1 MYVCNITYTYIHNI
15 FFQVD
20 LWLATEIYIYIYIC
34 VLYIHV
40 LRILKNFPFQVD
52 LWLAMEMHELEDEGK
67 RKKILAA
74 VEEEVCSAIE
84 GEMSRLSGGGE
95 DRGERE
101 TGYNSLNDTDTA
113 VKQDLSMSQV
123 C

>member
-1 MYVCNITYTYIHNI
+1 M
-15 FFQVD
+15 
-20 LWLATEIYIYIYIC
+20 EI
-34 VLYIHV
+34 
-40 LRILKNFPFQVD
+40 
-52 LWLAMEMHELEDEGK
+52 HELEDEGK

-84 GEMSRLSGGGE
+84 GEVSRLSGGGG

-101 TGYNSLNDTDTA
+101 KGYNSLNDTDTA
-113 VKQDLSMSQV
+113 LKQDLSVNQV